1 MPPSPVPSRSAA
13 QPASSCGC
21 LEVEVERRR
30 KGRVR
35 VLVLVRGGGG
45 LKTTTAHTDKSRVD
59 IGWALGLTSYTTY
72 FSPHHTFR
80 PAADGRPHLT
90 TSSVAFVLDDWIL
103 SSSPAGARCLMKRLH
118 ACMYTSCVS
127 TSLSPLISI
136 SPTWLLTVSLKFCR
150 KQFVHPTKGSRI
162 RYCFIYLDLD

>member
-35 VLVLVRGGGG
+35 VLVLVRGGG